1 MINIFFQSFLRGRIR
16 ITTIRIHNTM
26 QKSCLY
32 MCRWPKRRMW
42 ASISM
47 SGPRLW
53 RSPSGSP
60 AKHPKGEI
68 VSYDA
73 FSSSRPL
80 MPDID
85 YWLLLFCS
93 AWKKKNLCSSLF
105 LSFVKA
111 CPKQPILHLLVACS
125 IQCTGS
131 GTSLVP
137 CIYCIHAL
145 CCTKY
150 YQKRVYEN
158 KSVNR

>member
-68 VSYDA
+68 VSYD
-73 FSSSRPL
+73 L

-93 AWKKKNLCSSLF
+93 AWKKKNLCTSLF